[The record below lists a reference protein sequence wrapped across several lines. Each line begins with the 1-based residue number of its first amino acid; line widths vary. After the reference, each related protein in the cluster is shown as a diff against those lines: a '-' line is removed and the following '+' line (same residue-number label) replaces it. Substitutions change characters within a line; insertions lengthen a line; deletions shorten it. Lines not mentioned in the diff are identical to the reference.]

1 MNADS
6 GNICKDI
13 KKDKCTLTRRNLEFN
28 NENITDDLIDQL
40 QKRFTLEFNYTEN
53 HVTLYENDKYSI
65 LFYKNENC
73 ISNLSLEFSQINLEN
88 CYSQVQSH
96 YSIVD
101 DKIVIGL
108 VYSNNFV
115 NNNRNKKNH
124 VLNSL
129 NMYDPN
135 YGDKLNISDMCGNE
149 QVIVQEDLMNKL
161 MLSSENNPQYISQL
175 LKQDVDIFNLEDKF
189 YTDICYKFESP
200 INRDVSLKD
209 RALIF
214 YPNITLCDEKCV
226 MKGVDPNTMKA
237 KCECR
242 FNDILNNDFLSNNM
256 WYKSQMEEITQLFT
270 GTNLII
276 LKCFKEFFKYK
287 YFINSIGSYIIMG
300 IIFIKIIMTIIYCP
314 RFIYSIKKYIFSI
327 TEEYITYLNRHKNL
341 NAPKKKSKSNSKK
354 FMSQKTSDTH
364 IISNKKEKEKDSY
377 NIEIK
382 DKFSK
387 INNNSSNN
395 SSSLEKINPS
405 NHKKSEKKEKKIS
418 EKVDKKMEEYLL
430 SDLDDLVFEDAII
443 RDNRKFIDYFIYKL
457 KANLLIVDIIL
468 NRDQFKPFPLKIILL
483 VLNLEIYLVINAF
496 FFNEELIGEIYHSE
510 NENKYSFISRTF
522 NRIFYIIVAIFTYN
536 NIIECFFINENKIQA
551 VFKRQKDNILFLK
564 SEVYQILRKTIKRFN
579 IFIIVSFIISI
590 LSFYYISCFN
600 NIYPKTEMEWI
611 KSSILVILFMTVI
624 IILTIFLE
632 SVLRHLALYIK
643 SDKLYKLS
651 LIVAEINN
659 K

>member
-1 MNADS
+1 
-6 GNICKDI
+6 
-13 KKDKCTLTRRNLEFN
+13 
-28 NENITDDLIDQL
+28 
-40 QKRFTLEFNYTEN
+40 
-53 HVTLYENDKYSI
+53 
-65 LFYKNENC
+65 
-73 ISNLSLEFSQINLEN
+73 
-88 CYSQVQSH
+88 
-96 YSIVD
+96 
-101 DKIVIGL
+101 
-108 VYSNNFV
+108 
-115 NNNRNKKNH
+115 
-124 VLNSL
+124 
-129 NMYDPN
+129 
-135 YGDKLNISDMCGNE
+135 
-149 QVIVQEDLMNKL
+149 
-161 MLSSENNPQYISQL
+161 
-175 LKQDVDIFNLEDKF
+175 
-189 YTDICYKFESP
+189 
-200 INRDVSLKD
+200 
-209 RALIF
+209 
-214 YPNITLCDEKCV
+214 
-226 MKGVDPNTMKA
+226 MKGVDPVTMKA

-242 FNDILNNDFLSNNM
+242 FHDILNNDFLSNNM

-287 YFINSIGSYIIMG
+287 YFIKSIGSYIIMG
-300 IIFIKIIMTIIYCP
+300 IILIKIIMTIVYCP
-314 RFIYSIKKYIFSI
+314 KFVYSIKKYIFSI
-327 TEEYITYLNRHKNL
+327 TEEYITYKNL
-341 NAPKKKSKSNSKK
+341 NAPKKKSIRNSKK
-354 FMSQKTSDTH
+354 HKSQKTSDTR
-364 IISNKKEKEKDSY
+364 IMSNKKEKDSY

-387 INNNSSNN
+387 INNNSPDN
-395 SSSLEKINPS
+395 STSLEKINLS
-405 NHKKSEKKEKKIS
+405 NHKKNEKNEKKILD
-418 EKVDKKMEEYLL
+418 KDDKKMEEYLL

-443 RDNRKFIDYFIYKL
+443 RDNRKFFEYFIYKL

-496 FFNEELIGEIYHSE
+496 FFNEELISEIYHSE

-564 SEVYQILRKTIKRFN
+564 NEVYQILRKTIKRFT

-590 LSFYYISCFN
+590 LAFYYISCFN

-611 KSSILVILFMTVI
+611 KSSILVILFMTLI

-632 SVLRHLALYIK
+632 SVLRHLALYLK

-651 LIVAEINN
+651 LIIAEINN

>member
-1 MNADS
+1 
-6 GNICKDI
+6 
-13 KKDKCTLTRRNLEFN
+13 
-28 NENITDDLIDQL
+28 
-40 QKRFTLEFNYTEN
+40 
-53 HVTLYENDKYSI
+53 
-65 LFYKNENC
+65 
-73 ISNLSLEFSQINLEN
+73 
-88 CYSQVQSH
+88 
-96 YSIVD
+96 
-101 DKIVIGL
+101 
-108 VYSNNFV
+108 
-115 NNNRNKKNH
+115 
-124 VLNSL
+124 
-129 NMYDPN
+129 
-135 YGDKLNISDMCGNE
+135 
-149 QVIVQEDLMNKL
+149 
-161 MLSSENNPQYISQL
+161 
-175 LKQDVDIFNLEDKF
+175 
-189 YTDICYKFESP
+189 
-200 INRDVSLKD
+200 
-209 RALIF
+209 
-214 YPNITLCDEKCV
+214 
-226 MKGVDPNTMKA
+226 
-237 KCECR
+237 
-242 FNDILNNDFLSNNM
+242 
-256 WYKSQMEEITQLFT
+256 
-270 GTNLII
+270 
-276 LKCFKEFFKYK
+276 
-287 YFINSIGSYIIMG
+287 
-300 IIFIKIIMTIIYCP
+300 
-314 RFIYSIKKYIFSI
+314 
-327 TEEYITYLNRHKNL
+327 
-341 NAPKKKSKSNSKK
+341 
-354 FMSQKTSDTH
+354 MSQKTSDTR

-387 INNNSSNN
+387 INNNSPNN
-395 SSSLEKINPS
+395 SSSLEKINLS

-443 RDNRKFIDYFIYKL
+443 RDNRKFFDYFIYKL

-510 NENKYSFISRTF
+510 NEDKYSFISRTF

-564 SEVYQILRKTIKRFN
+564 SEVYQMLRKTIKRFN

>member
-1 MNADS
+1 
-6 GNICKDI
+6 
-13 KKDKCTLTRRNLEFN
+13 
-28 NENITDDLIDQL
+28 
-40 QKRFTLEFNYTEN
+40 
-53 HVTLYENDKYSI
+53 
-65 LFYKNENC
+65 
-73 ISNLSLEFSQINLEN
+73 
-88 CYSQVQSH
+88 
-96 YSIVD
+96 
-101 DKIVIGL
+101 
-108 VYSNNFV
+108 
-115 NNNRNKKNH
+115 
-124 VLNSL
+124 
-129 NMYDPN
+129 
-135 YGDKLNISDMCGNE
+135 
-149 QVIVQEDLMNKL
+149 
-161 MLSSENNPQYISQL
+161 
-175 LKQDVDIFNLEDKF
+175 
-189 YTDICYKFESP
+189 
-200 INRDVSLKD
+200 
-209 RALIF
+209 
-214 YPNITLCDEKCV
+214 
-226 MKGVDPNTMKA
+226 
-237 KCECR
+237 
-242 FNDILNNDFLSNNM
+242 
-256 WYKSQMEEITQLFT
+256 
-270 GTNLII
+270 
-276 LKCFKEFFKYK
+276 
-287 YFINSIGSYIIMG
+287 
-300 IIFIKIIMTIIYCP
+300 
-314 RFIYSIKKYIFSI
+314 
-327 TEEYITYLNRHKNL
+327 
-341 NAPKKKSKSNSKK
+341 
-354 FMSQKTSDTH
+354 
-364 IISNKKEKEKDSY
+364 
-377 NIEIK
+377 
-382 DKFSK
+382 
-387 INNNSSNN
+387 
-395 SSSLEKINPS
+395 
-405 NHKKSEKKEKKIS
+405 
-418 EKVDKKMEEYLL
+418 MEEYLL

-443 RDNRKFIDYFIYKL
+443 RDNRKFFDYFIYKL